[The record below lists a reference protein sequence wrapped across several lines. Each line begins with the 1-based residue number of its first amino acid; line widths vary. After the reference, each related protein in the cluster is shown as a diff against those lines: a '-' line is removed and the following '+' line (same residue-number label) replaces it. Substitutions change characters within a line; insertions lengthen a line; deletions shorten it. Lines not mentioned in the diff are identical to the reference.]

1 MINSLMSEIKLKNKP
16 DQKVDFKNLML
27 KVKNEEAKDKKKTI
41 IISTAVISAL
51 TVFGVINTL

>member
-1 MINSLMSEIKLKNKP
+1 MSEIKLKNKP